1 MIAAGIDI
9 GSLSTEAIVFDNE
22 KGILGYSI
30 VLTGGSSKEA
40 SQVSLEQAIGSAN
53 ITRDQIKRI
62 VSTGCAREIAEFAD
76 RKITEITCLAKGVS
90 HLFPACRTI
99 IDIGGQDTKV
109 IRVGG
114 KGRVLE
120 FDMNDKCAAGTGR
133 FLEVMAKAL
142 MVGLDEMGEQSLR
155 YRNDLAISSICTVF
169 AESEVV
175 SLVSEGRQV
184 EDILHAIHNAIADRT
199 IGLLERIGE
208 VELPVA
214 MTGGVAK
221 NIGVVRALE
230 ERLQTPLTIYS
241 EPQIVGSL
249 GAALLALN
257 GL

>member
-30 VLTGGSSKEA
+30 IPTGGSSRDA
-40 SQVSLEQAIGSAN
+40 SQVSLRQAITTAN
-53 ITRDQIKRI
+53 ITRGEIKQI

-76 RKITEITCLAKGVS
+76 RKITEITCIAKGVS
-90 HLFPACRTI
+90 YLFPKCRTI

-109 IRVGG
+109 IRVDEQ
-114 KGRVLE
+114 GRVLE

-142 MVGLDEMGEQSLR
+142 MVGLDEMGEQSIL
-155 YRNDLAISSICTVF
+155 YRNDLTISSICTVF

-199 IGLLERIGE
+199 LGLLERIGT
-208 VELPVA
+208 VAPPVA

-221 NIGVVRALE
+221 NIGVVKALE
-230 ERLQTPLTIYS
+230 EKLETPLTIYG

-249 GAALLALN
+249 GAALLALH